1 MSKAISKSVKKRQQS
16 LKAQR
21 DYAVLEQRGEI
32 VSPSEYAA
40 LVSRAEPRFRDIVA
54 AAAAMGAKG
63 VPREDYAFALGYVL
77 AVHYAHDPPHRI
89 ALLAGI
95 TVGDRFKT
103 AQAFGAQAVVV
114 GATTLEVWAEW
125 ARTVR
130 AGLQRGDTA
139 LFTGAP
145 AKSLSHTLTRFS
157 HHFGKHITSTSIRA
171 SVHTHAAQHLSPAEV
186 AAIARTDTHSMSTAA
201 AFYDRRGAEQAAAAA
216 AAATSKL
223 RALGNGS
230 GGIDGSVKRWWWE
243 GGSSH
248 RLTANHMKPD
258 RCARR
263 SRRRATAVQR
273 SLRPSKVA
281 CMSVC
286 LQRESQTALMTTTTM
301 MTAPHLPLR
310 ARAVQTRRTQRQ
322 QTAAGAPRGTTTS
335 CTHSTPCLRA
345 VPMLTTRWLAGG
357 RCCAQMLLLQRR
369 CSRPTATP
377 RSCRTLRAPCSPAST
392 PPAASRHLSM
402 PLLTSEHSLMYTWLP
417 SGGCG
422 SRGQWRWRR
431 LGLSHTPLCATG
443 ERAPDS
449 PPPPAPTAHDAAWH

>member
-223 RALGNGS
+223 RALGDGS
-230 GGIDGSVKRWWWE
+230 GGIGGSVRRSWE
-243 GGSSH
+243 GGCTVIGSRSVWRSPHEARPLRPPQPPQSH
-248 RLTANHMKPD
+248 RRPAQSPAKQGSLHVRMSAARVTDSADDDDDDDDSTASSSSSEGSADEANAATTD
-258 RCARR
+258 R
-263 SRRRATAVQR
+263 RRRAPWDDNE
-273 SLRPSKVA
+273 LH
-281 CMSVC
+281 
-286 LQRESQTALMTTTTM
+286 ALHT
-301 MTAPHLPLR
+301 
-310 ARAVQTRRTQRQ
+310 V
-322 QTAAGAPRGTTTS
+322 
-335 CTHSTPCLRA
+335 
-345 VPMLTTRWLAGG
+345 LAGG
-357 RCCAQMLLLQRR
+357 ANADNTLAGWRALLRSDAAFAAALQPAHRDAKKLQD
-369 CSRPTATP
+369 TA
-377 RSCRTLRAPCSPAST
+377 RALLAGKY
-392 PPAASRHLSM
+392 AA
-402 PLLTSEHSLMYTWLP
+402 
-417 SGGCG
+417 
-422 SRGQWRWRR
+422 RGF
-431 LGLSHTPLCATG
+431 
-443 ERAPDS
+443 
-449 PPPPAPTAHDAAWH
+449 PPP